1 MAIHWFPGHMHKAR
15 KEMQEVLPLVDVII
29 EVIDARIPYSSENP
43 MISQM
48 RGDKPCLKI
57 LNKTDLADP
66 AMTQRWLNHFS
77 TRDNMAALEMCAQE
91 ANRAAKLKDLIRQLC
106 PQRADQH
113 RPIHTMIC
121 GIPNVGKS
129 TLINSL
135 AGRMIAKTGNEPA
148 ITKGQQRINL
158 GDGITLSD
166 TPGILWPKVENP
178 KSSYRLA
185 VTGAIRETAMDFD
198 DVAFFGME
206 FMLQSYPQALEDR
219 YGFDPE
225 GMVEVEAL
233 EALGRRRGCLRG
245 GKQVDLNRACKLFL
259 TELREGRLG
268 QITLETPE
276 MMASE
281 LVEVEEMKAIKEAE
295 REARKAEKLKGKR
308 SPKHHQ

>member
-15 KEMQEVLPLVDVII
+15 KEMKEVLPLVDVII

-43 MISQM
+43 MIAEM

-57 LNKTDLADP
+57 LNKADLADP
-66 AMTQRWLNHFS
+66 AVTAQWLQHLS
-77 TRDNMAALEMCAQE
+77 QRDNMAALEMCAQE
-91 ANRAAKLKDLIRQLC
+91 ANRAAKLKDMIRQLC
-106 PQRADQH
+106 PYRADQH
-113 RPIHTMIC
+113 RAIHTMIC

-185 VTGAIRETAMDFD
+185 VTGAIRETAMDYD

-206 FMLQSYPQALEDR
+206 YLLHNYADAVAER

-225 GMVEVEAL
+225 GMMEIDAL
-233 EALGRRRGCLRG
+233 EELGRRRGCLRG

-268 QITLETPE
+268 PISLETPA
-276 MMASE
+276 MMATE
-281 LVEVEEMKAIKEAE
+281 LVEVEEMKAQKEAE
-295 REARKAEKLKGKR
+295 REARKAEKMKGKR
-308 SPKHHQ
+308 KN

>member
-15 KEMQEVLPLVDVII
+15 KEMKEVLPLVDVII

-43 MISQM
+43 MIAEM

-57 LNKTDLADP
+57 LNKADLADP
-66 AMTQRWLNHFS
+66 AVTAQWLQHLS
-77 TRDNMAALEMCAQE
+77 QRDNMAALEMCAQE

-106 PQRADQH
+106 PHRADQH
-113 RPIHTMIC
+113 RAIHTMIC

-185 VTGAIRETAMDFD
+185 VTGAIRETAMDYD

-206 FMLQSYPQALEDR
+206 YLLNNYADAVAKR

-225 GMVEVEAL
+225 GMMEIDAL
-233 EALGRRRGCLRG
+233 EELGRRRGCLRG

-268 QITLETPE
+268 PISLETPA
-276 MMASE
+276 MMATE
-281 LVEVEEMKAIKEAE
+281 LVEVEEMKAQKEAE
-295 REARKAEKLKGKR
+295 REARKAEKMKGKR
-308 SPKHHQ
+308 KN

>member
-15 KEMQEVLPLVDVII
+15 KEMKEVLPLVDVII

-43 MISQM
+43 MIAEM

-57 LNKTDLADP
+57 LNKADLADP
-66 AMTQRWLNHFS
+66 SITAQWLAHLS
-77 TRDNMAALEMCAQE
+77 QRDNMAALEMCAQE

-106 PQRADQH
+106 PQRAGQH
-113 RPIHTMIC
+113 RAIHTMIC

-185 VTGAIRETAMDFD
+185 VTGAIRETAMDHD
-198 DVAFFGME
+198 DVAFFGMDYLLHE
-206 FMLQSYPQALEDR
+206 YPQALADR
-219 YGFDPE
+219 YGFDPQ
-225 GMVEVEAL
+225 GMVEVEAI
-233 EALGRRRGCLRG
+233 EELGRRRGCLRG

-268 QITLETPE
+268 PISLETPT
-276 MMASE
+276 MMAQE
-281 LVEVEEMKAIKEAE
+281 LIDVDLMKAQKEAE
-295 REARKAEKLKGKR
+295 REARKAEKMKGKR
-308 SPKHHQ
+308 KPS